1 MDKQKGQVI
10 LILILVVTVALV
22 IGLSVI
28 QKSLS
33 DVSTST
39 KVEQSAR
46 AFSAAEAG
54 IEKAIQ
60 TDKAVNFF
68 SLGNDVKLQGVEKND
83 VPALGQALEYPPLS
97 KEEVAQVWLADP
109 DTLSNYYKQ
118 PSLDIY
124 WGSTQATGR
133 EQPAIEIKVIY
144 QDASGFIS
152 LPFYIDPVTGT
163 SGQLS
168 NGFKDPS
175 NYGGSCSNPLLVTS
189 LSKNSTDARAFKC
202 KVTLSGLP
210 NSTSGLPKL
219 ILLRAR
225 FLYNSTSQPFAVAP
239 TGGDSLPVQAKI
251 FTSTGVAGETQRVVQ
266 VFRLDKVVPPYFD
279 YAIFSAGDIGK

>member
-1 MDKQKGQVI
+1 MEKQKGQII

-60 TDKAVNFF
+60 TDKAVPSFN
-68 SLGNDVKLQGVEKND
+68 LGNDVKLQEVQKND

-97 KEEVAQVWLADP
+97 KEEVAQVWLAVP
-109 DTLSNYYKQ
+109 DTLNNYYKQ
-118 PSLDIY
+118 TSLDVY
-124 WGSTQATGR
+124 WGSTKATDR

-163 SGQLS
+163 GGQLS

-175 NYGGSCSNPLLVTS
+175 VYPPAGCGGYQIATS
-189 LSKNSTDARAFKC
+189 FSPPDRPFKC
-202 KVTLSGLP
+202 KISLSGLP
-210 NSTSGLPKL
+210 NSASGLPKL
-219 ILLRAR
+219 ILMRVR

-251 FTSTGVAGETQRVVQ
+251 FTSTGVAGETQRKVQ

-279 YAIFSAGDIGK
+279 YAIFSAGEIKK